1 MKKILVLLGCFSAL
15 LFVVMGDSAPI
26 AEIVKEE
33 IASVET
39 ITAEPAPRI
48 ERSNPL
54 NLVEVTVNIIGD
66 KAQGLEKLRVI
77 LVNKNDIAKQFD
89 FHDKPHHSYLLQMG
103 EWQLDVTSKDY
114 MTHTQQFV
122 VTANTTEVNVQ
133 LFGAARI
140 VGKVSDSFGNP
151 VAREHLFFLT
161 NEQQHPQLHDD
172 YRKDMFY
179 ALANEEG
186 RFTSPPL
193 PAGEYYLSVGR
204 PRSPG
209 LRSLTAAT
217 LLEFERKSATVV
229 VADKTL
235 LRLIANGEMSKGID
249 LSLQELD
256 EGQVQRN
263 AFARNDEREEEKDP
277 WERAKRIKK
286 ADLSEEGEVLMTD
299 LRPGRYRLVVEA
311 GKQKYLFET
320 PFDLQAGMPVTVRY
334 DVPEVVQRVKLT
346 QEERDEKRRLRDEQR
361 ELGIKPD
368 RGPKYLPLI
377 ATITAPDFASN
388 IMAPVGI
395 SWQ

>member
-1 MKKILVLLGCFSAL
+1 MKKILVLLGCLSAL

-103 EWQLDVTSKDY
+103 EWQLDVTSKYY

-122 VTANTTEVNVQ
+122 VTANTTEINVQ
-133 LFGAARI
+133 LFGAAKI

-161 NEQQHPQLHDD
+161 SEQQHPQLHDD

-179 ALANEEG
+179 ALSNDKG

-193 PAGEYYLSVGR
+193 PAGEYYISVGR

-249 LSLQELD
+249 LSLEELD
-256 EGQVQRN
+256 ERESRRN
-263 AFARNDEREEEKDP
+263 ASSPNLERKQESEWDK
-277 WERAKRIKK
+277 AKRIKPSE
-286 ADLSEEGEVLMTD
+286 LSEEGEVLMTD
-299 LRPGRYRLVVEA
+299 LHPGRYRLVVEA
-311 GKQKYLFET
+311 GRQKYLFET
-320 PFDLQAGMPVTVRY
+320 PFDLQAGIPVTVRY
-334 DVPEVVQRVKLT
+334 DIPEIVQRVKST
-346 QEERDEKRRLRDEQR
+346 QEERDEKRRLRAEQR

-368 RGPKYLPLI
+368 RPPKYLPLV

-388 IMAPVGI
+388 IMVPVGI

>member
-1 MKKILVLLGCFSAL
+1 MKKILVLLGCLSAL

-133 LFGAARI
+133 LFGAAKI

-161 NEQQHPQLHDD
+161 SEQQHPQLHDD

-179 ALANEEG
+179 ALSNDKG

-193 PAGEYYLSVGR
+193 PAGEYYISVGR

-249 LSLQELD
+249 LSLEELD
-256 EGQVQRN
+256 ERESRRN
-263 AFARNDEREEEKDP
+263 ASSPNLERERDSEWD
-277 WERAKRIKK
+277 RAKRIKPSE
-286 ADLSEEGEVLMTD
+286 LSEEGEVLMTD
-299 LRPGRYRLVVEA
+299 LHPGRYRLVVEA
-311 GKQKYLFET
+311 GRQKYLFET
-320 PFDLQAGMPVTVRY
+320 PFDLQAGIPVTVRY
-334 DVPEVVQRVKLT
+334 DIPEIVQRVKST
-346 QEERDEKRRLRDEQR
+346 QEERDEKRRLRAEQR

-368 RGPKYLPLI
+368 RPPKYLPLV

-388 IMAPVGI
+388 IMVPVGI

>member
-1 MKKILVLLGCFSAL
+1 MKKILVLLGCLSAL

-114 MTHTQQFV
+114 MAHTQQFV

-133 LFGAARI
+133 LFGAAKI

-161 NEQQHPQLHDD
+161 SEQQHPQLHDD

-179 ALANEEG
+179 ALANEKG

-193 PAGEYYLSVGR
+193 PAGEYYISVGR

-249 LSLQELD
+249 LSLEELD
-256 EGQVQRN
+256 ERESRRN
-263 AFARNDEREEEKDP
+263 ASSPNLERERDSEWD
-277 WERAKRIKK
+277 RAKRIKPSE
-286 ADLSEEGEVLMTD
+286 LSEEGEVLMTD
-299 LRPGRYRLVVEA
+299 LHPGRYRLVVEA
-311 GKQKYLFET
+311 GRQKYLFET
-320 PFDLQAGMPVTVRY
+320 PFDLQAGIPVTVRY
-334 DVPEVVQRVKLT
+334 DIPEIVQRVKPT
-346 QEERDEKRRLRDEQR
+346 QEERDEKRRLRAEQR

-368 RGPKYLPLI
+368 RPPKYLPLV

-388 IMAPVGI
+388 IMVPVGI

>member
-15 LFVVMGDSAPI
+15 LLVVMGESAPI

-114 MTHTQQFV
+114 MAHTQQFV

-133 LFGAARI
+133 LFGAAKI

-161 NEQQHPQLHDD
+161 SEQQHPQLHDD

-179 ALANEEG
+179 ALSNDKG

-193 PAGEYYLSVGR
+193 PAGEYYISVGR

-249 LSLQELD
+249 LSLEELD
-256 EGQVQRN
+256 ERESRRN
-263 AFARNDEREEEKDP
+263 ASSPNLERERDSEWD
-277 WERAKRIKK
+277 RAKRIKPSE
-286 ADLSEEGEVLMTD
+286 LSEEGEVLMTD
-299 LRPGRYRLVVEA
+299 LHPGRYRLVVEA
-311 GKQKYLFET
+311 GRQKYLFET
-320 PFDLQAGMPVTVRY
+320 PFDLQAGIPVTVRY
-334 DVPEVVQRVKLT
+334 DIPEIVQRVKST
-346 QEERDEKRRLRDEQR
+346 QEERDEKRRLRAEQR

-368 RGPKYLPLI
+368 RPPKYLPLV

-388 IMAPVGI
+388 IMVPVGI

>member
-114 MTHTQQFV
+114 MAHTQQFV

-133 LFGAARI
+133 LFGAAKI

-161 NEQQHPQLHDD
+161 SEQQHPQLHDD

-179 ALANEEG
+179 ALANDKG

-193 PAGEYYLSVGR
+193 PAGEYYISVGR

-209 LRSLTAAT
+209 LRSLTSAT

-249 LSLQELD
+249 LSLEELD
-256 EGQVQRN
+256 ERESPRN
-263 AFARNDEREEEKDP
+263 ASSPNLEPKQESEWD
-277 WERAKRIKK
+277 RAKRIKPSE
-286 ADLSEEGEVLMTD
+286 LSEEGEVLMTD
-299 LRPGRYRLVVEA
+299 LQPGRYRLVVEA
-311 GKQKYLFET
+311 GRQKYLFET
-320 PFDLQAGMPVTVRY
+320 PFDLQAGIPVTVRY
-334 DVPEVVQRVKLT
+334 DIPEIVQRVKPT
-346 QEERDEKRRLRDEQR
+346 QEERDEKRRLRAEQR

-368 RGPKYLPLI
+368 RPPKYLPLV

-388 IMAPVGI
+388 IMVPVGI

>member
-1 MKKILVLLGCFSAL
+1 MKKILVLLGCLSAL

-103 EWQLDVTSKDY
+103 EWQLDVTSKYY

-122 VTANTTEVNVQ
+122 VTANTTEINVQ
-133 LFGAARI
+133 LFGAAKI

-161 NEQQHPQLHDD
+161 SEQQHPQLDDD

-179 ALANEEG
+179 ALSNDKG

-193 PAGEYYLSVGR
+193 PAGEYYISVGR

-249 LSLQELD
+249 LSLEELD
-256 EGQVQRN
+256 ERESRRN
-263 AFARNDEREEEKDP
+263 ASSPNLERKQESEWDK
-277 WERAKRIKK
+277 AKRIKPSE
-286 ADLSEEGEVLMTD
+286 LSEEGEVLMTD
-299 LRPGRYRLVVEA
+299 LHPGRYRLVVEA
-311 GKQKYLFET
+311 GRQKYLFET
-320 PFDLQAGMPVTVRY
+320 PFDLQAGIPVTVRY
-334 DVPEVVQRVKLT
+334 DIPEIVQRVKPT
-346 QEERDEKRRLRDEQR
+346 QEERDEKRRLRAEQR

-368 RGPKYLPLI
+368 RPPKYLPLV

-388 IMAPVGI
+388 IMVPVGI

>member
-15 LFVVMGDSAPI
+15 LLVVMGDSAPI
-26 AEIVKEE
+26 SEIVKEE

-114 MTHTQQFV
+114 MAHTQQFV

-133 LFGAARI
+133 LFGAAKI

-161 NEQQHPQLHDD
+161 SEQQHPQLHDD

-179 ALANEEG
+179 ALANEKG

-193 PAGEYYLSVGR
+193 PAGEYYISVGR

-249 LSLQELD
+249 LSLEELD
-256 EGQVQRN
+256 ERESRRN
-263 AFARNDEREEEKDP
+263 ASSPNLERERDSEWD
-277 WERAKRIKK
+277 RAKRIKPSE
-286 ADLSEEGEVLMTD
+286 LSEEGEVLMTD
-299 LRPGRYRLVVEA
+299 LHPGRYRLVVEA
-311 GKQKYLFET
+311 GRQKYLFET
-320 PFDLQAGMPVTVRY
+320 PFDLQAGIPVTVRY
-334 DVPEVVQRVKLT
+334 DIPEIVQRVKPT
-346 QEERDEKRRLRDEQR
+346 QEERDEKRRLRAEQR

-368 RGPKYLPLI
+368 RPPKYLPLV

-388 IMAPVGI
+388 IMVPVGI

>member
-1 MKKILVLLGCFSAL
+1 MKKILVLLGCLSAL
-15 LFVVMGDSAPI
+15 LLVVMGDSAPI

-114 MTHTQQFV
+114 MAHTQQFV

-133 LFGAARI
+133 LFGAAKI

-161 NEQQHPQLHDD
+161 SEQQHPQLHDD

-179 ALANEEG
+179 ALANEKG

-193 PAGEYYLSVGR
+193 PAGEYYISVGR

-249 LSLQELD
+249 LSLEELD
-256 EGQVQRN
+256 ERESRRN
-263 AFARNDEREEEKDP
+263 ASSPNLERERDSEWD
-277 WERAKRIKK
+277 RAKRIKPSE
-286 ADLSEEGEVLMTD
+286 LSEEGEVLMTD
-299 LRPGRYRLVVEA
+299 LHPGRYRLVVEA
-311 GKQKYLFET
+311 GRQKYLFET
-320 PFDLQAGMPVTVRY
+320 PFDLQAGIPVTVRY
-334 DVPEVVQRVKLT
+334 DIPEIVQRVKST
-346 QEERDEKRRLRDEQR
+346 QEERDEKRRLRAEQR

-368 RGPKYLPLI
+368 RPPKYLPLV

-388 IMAPVGI
+388 IMVPVGI

>member
-1 MKKILVLLGCFSAL
+1 MKKILVLLGCLSAL

-114 MTHTQQFV
+114 MAHTQQFV

-133 LFGAARI
+133 LFGAAKI

-161 NEQQHPQLHDD
+161 SEQQHPQLHDD

-179 ALANEEG
+179 ALANEKG

-193 PAGEYYLSVGR
+193 PAGEYYISVGR

-249 LSLQELD
+249 LSLEELD
-256 EGQVQRN
+256 ERESRRN
-263 AFARNDEREEEKDP
+263 ASSPNLERKQESEWDK
-277 WERAKRIKK
+277 AKRIKPSE
-286 ADLSEEGEVLMTD
+286 LSEEGEVLMTD
-299 LRPGRYRLVVEA
+299 LHPGRYRLVVEA
-311 GKQKYLFET
+311 GRQKYLFET
-320 PFDLQAGMPVTVRY
+320 PFDLQAGIPVTVRY
-334 DVPEVVQRVKLT
+334 DIPEIVQRVKST
-346 QEERDEKRRLRDEQR
+346 QEERDEKRRLRAEQR

-368 RGPKYLPLI
+368 RPPKYLPLV

-388 IMAPVGI
+388 IMVPVGI

>member
-103 EWQLDVTSKDY
+103 EWQLDVTSKYY

-122 VTANTTEVNVQ
+122 VTANTTEINVQ
-133 LFGAARI
+133 LFGAAKI

-161 NEQQHPQLHDD
+161 SEQQHPQLDDD

-179 ALANEEG
+179 ALSNDKG

-193 PAGEYYLSVGR
+193 PAGEYYISVGR

-249 LSLQELD
+249 LSLEELD
-256 EGQVQRN
+256 ERESRRN
-263 AFARNDEREEEKDP
+263 ASSPNLERKQESEWDK
-277 WERAKRIKK
+277 AKRIKPSE
-286 ADLSEEGEVLMTD
+286 LSEEGEVLMTD
-299 LRPGRYRLVVEA
+299 LHPGRYRLVVEA
-311 GKQKYLFET
+311 GRQKYLFET
-320 PFDLQAGMPVTVRY
+320 PFDLQAGIPVTVRY
-334 DVPEVVQRVKLT
+334 DIPEIVQRVKPT
-346 QEERDEKRRLRDEQR
+346 QEERDEKRRLRAEQR

-368 RGPKYLPLI
+368 RPPKYLPLV

-388 IMAPVGI
+388 IMVPVGI

>member
-15 LFVVMGDSAPI
+15 LLVVMGDSAPI

-114 MTHTQQFV
+114 MAHTQQFV

-133 LFGAARI
+133 LFGAAKI

-161 NEQQHPQLHDD
+161 SEQQHPQLHDD

-179 ALANEEG
+179 ALANEKG

-193 PAGEYYLSVGR
+193 PAGEYYISAGR

-249 LSLQELD
+249 LSLEELD
-256 EGQVQRN
+256 ERESRRN
-263 AFARNDEREEEKDP
+263 ASSPNLERERDSEWD
-277 WERAKRIKK
+277 RAKRIKPSE
-286 ADLSEEGEVLMTD
+286 LSEEGEVLMTD
-299 LRPGRYRLVVEA
+299 LHPGRYRLVVEA
-311 GKQKYLFET
+311 GRQKYLFET
-320 PFDLQAGMPVTVRY
+320 PFDLQAGIPVTVRY
-334 DVPEVVQRVKLT
+334 DIPEIVQRVKPT
-346 QEERDEKRRLRDEQR
+346 QEERDEKRRLRAEQR

-368 RGPKYLPLI
+368 RPPKYLPLV

-388 IMAPVGI
+388 IMVPVGI

>member
-1 MKKILVLLGCFSAL
+1 MKKILVLLGCLSAL

-114 MTHTQQFV
+114 MAHTQQFV

-133 LFGAARI
+133 LFGAAKI

-161 NEQQHPQLHDD
+161 SEQQHPQLDDD

-179 ALANEEG
+179 ALSNDKG

-193 PAGEYYLSVGR
+193 PAGEYYISVGR

-249 LSLQELD
+249 LSLEELD
-256 EGQVQRN
+256 ERESRRN
-263 AFARNDEREEEKDP
+263 ASSPNLERKQESEWDK
-277 WERAKRIKK
+277 AKRIKPSE
-286 ADLSEEGEVLMTD
+286 LSEEGEVLMTD
-299 LRPGRYRLVVEA
+299 LHPGRYRLVVEA
-311 GKQKYLFET
+311 GRQKYLFET
-320 PFDLQAGMPVTVRY
+320 PFDLQAGIPVTVRY
-334 DVPEVVQRVKLT
+334 DIPEIVQRVKST
-346 QEERDEKRRLRDEQR
+346 QEERDEKRRLRAEQR

-368 RGPKYLPLI
+368 RPPKYLPLV

-388 IMAPVGI
+388 IMVPVGI

>member
-15 LFVVMGDSAPI
+15 LLVVMGDSAPI

-114 MTHTQQFV
+114 MAHTQQFV

-133 LFGAARI
+133 LFGAAKI

-151 VAREHLFFLT
+151 VAREYLFFLT
-161 NEQQHPQLHDD
+161 SEQQHPQLDDD

-179 ALANEEG
+179 ALSNDKG

-193 PAGEYYLSVGR
+193 PAGEYYISVGR

-249 LSLQELD
+249 LSLEELD
-256 EGQVQRN
+256 ERESRRN
-263 AFARNDEREEEKDP
+263 ASSPNLERERDSEWD
-277 WERAKRIKK
+277 RAKRIKPSE
-286 ADLSEEGEVLMTD
+286 LSEEGEVLMTD
-299 LRPGRYRLVVEA
+299 LHPGRYRLVVEA
-311 GKQKYLFET
+311 GRQKYLFET
-320 PFDLQAGMPVTVRY
+320 PFDLQAGIPVTVRY
-334 DVPEVVQRVKLT
+334 DIPEIVQRVKPT
-346 QEERDEKRRLRDEQR
+346 QEERDEKRRLRAEQR
-361 ELGIKPD
+361 ELGIKPG
-368 RGPKYLPLI
+368 RPPKYLPLV

-388 IMAPVGI
+388 IMVPVGI

>member
-1 MKKILVLLGCFSAL
+1 MKKILVLLGCLSAL

-103 EWQLDVTSKDY
+103 EWQLDVTSKYY

-122 VTANTTEVNVQ
+122 VTANTTEINVQ
-133 LFGAARI
+133 LFGAAKI

-161 NEQQHPQLHDD
+161 SEQQHPQLHDD

-179 ALANEEG
+179 ALANEKG

-193 PAGEYYLSVGR
+193 PAGEYYISVGR

-249 LSLQELD
+249 LSLEELD
-256 EGQVQRN
+256 ERESRRN
-263 AFARNDEREEEKDP
+263 ASSPNLERKQESEWDK
-277 WERAKRIKK
+277 AKRIKPSE
-286 ADLSEEGEVLMTD
+286 LSEEGEVLMTD
-299 LRPGRYRLVVEA
+299 LHPGRYRLVVEA
-311 GKQKYLFET
+311 GRQKYLFET
-320 PFDLQAGMPVTVRY
+320 PFDLQAGIPVTVRY
-334 DVPEVVQRVKLT
+334 DIPEIVQRVKPT
-346 QEERDEKRRLRDEQR
+346 QEERDEKRRLRAEQR

-368 RGPKYLPLI
+368 RPPKYLPLV

-388 IMAPVGI
+388 IMVPVGI

>member
-15 LFVVMGDSAPI
+15 LLVVMGDSAPI

-114 MTHTQQFV
+114 MAHTQQFV

-133 LFGAARI
+133 LFGAAKI
-140 VGKVSDSFGNP
+140 IGKVSDSFGNP

-161 NEQQHPQLHDD
+161 SEQQHPQLHDD

-179 ALANEEG
+179 ALANEKG

-193 PAGEYYLSVGR
+193 PAGEYYISVGR

-249 LSLQELD
+249 LSLEELD
-256 EGQVQRN
+256 ERESRRN
-263 AFARNDEREEEKDP
+263 ASSPNLERERDSEWD
-277 WERAKRIKK
+277 RAKRIKPSE
-286 ADLSEEGEVLMTD
+286 LSEEGEVLMTD
-299 LRPGRYRLVVEA
+299 LHPGRYRLVVEA
-311 GKQKYLFET
+311 GRQKYLFET
-320 PFDLQAGMPVTVRY
+320 PFDLQAGIPVTVRY
-334 DVPEVVQRVKLT
+334 DIPEIVQRVKST
-346 QEERDEKRRLRDEQR
+346 QEERDEKRRLRAEQR

-368 RGPKYLPLI
+368 RPPKYLPLV
-377 ATITAPDFASN
+377 ATITTPDFASN
-388 IMAPVGI
+388 IMVPVGI

>member
-1 MKKILVLLGCFSAL
+1 MKKILVLLGCLSAL

-77 LVNKNDIAKQFD
+77 LVNKNDITKQFD

-103 EWQLDVTSKDY
+103 EWQLDVTSKYY

-122 VTANTTEVNVQ
+122 VTANTTEINVQ
-133 LFGAARI
+133 LFGAAKI

-161 NEQQHPQLHDD
+161 SEQQHPQLDDD

-179 ALANEEG
+179 ALSNDKG

-193 PAGEYYLSVGR
+193 PAGEYYISVGR

-249 LSLQELD
+249 LSLEELD
-256 EGQVQRN
+256 ERESRRN
-263 AFARNDEREEEKDP
+263 ASSPNLERKQESEWDK
-277 WERAKRIKK
+277 AKRIKPSE
-286 ADLSEEGEVLMTD
+286 LSEEGEVLMTD
-299 LRPGRYRLVVEA
+299 LHPGRYRLVVEA
-311 GKQKYLFET
+311 GRQKYLFET
-320 PFDLQAGMPVTVRY
+320 PFDLQAGIPVTVRY
-334 DVPEVVQRVKLT
+334 DIPEIVQRVKPT
-346 QEERDEKRRLRDEQR
+346 QEERDEKRRLRAEQR

-368 RGPKYLPLI
+368 RPPKYLPLV

-388 IMAPVGI
+388 IMVPVGI

>member
-15 LFVVMGDSAPI
+15 LLVVMGDSPPI

-103 EWQLDVTSKDY
+103 EWQLDVTSKYY

-122 VTANTTEVNVQ
+122 VTANTTEINVQ
-133 LFGAARI
+133 LFGAAKI

-161 NEQQHPQLHDD
+161 SEQQHPQLHDD

-179 ALANEEG
+179 ALSNDKG

-193 PAGEYYLSVGR
+193 PAGEYYISVGR

-249 LSLQELD
+249 LSLEELD
-256 EGQVQRN
+256 ERESRRN
-263 AFARNDEREEEKDP
+263 ASSPNLERKQESEWDK
-277 WERAKRIKK
+277 AKRIKPSE
-286 ADLSEEGEVLMTD
+286 LSEEGEVLMTD
-299 LRPGRYRLVVEA
+299 LHPGRYRLVVEA
-311 GKQKYLFET
+311 GRQKYLFET
-320 PFDLQAGMPVTVRY
+320 PFDLQAGIPVTVRY
-334 DVPEVVQRVKLT
+334 DIPEIVQRVKPT
-346 QEERDEKRRLRDEQR
+346 QEERDEKRRLRAEQR

-368 RGPKYLPLI
+368 RPPKYLPLV

-388 IMAPVGI
+388 IMVPVGI

>member
-1 MKKILVLLGCFSAL
+1 MKKILVLLGCLSAL

-103 EWQLDVTSKDY
+103 EWQLDVTSKYY

-122 VTANTTEVNVQ
+122 VTANTTEINVQ
-133 LFGAARI
+133 LFGAAKI

-161 NEQQHPQLHDD
+161 SEQQHPQLDDD

-179 ALANEEG
+179 ALSNDKG

-193 PAGEYYLSVGR
+193 PAGEYYISVGR

-249 LSLQELD
+249 LSLEELD
-256 EGQVQRN
+256 ERESRRN
-263 AFARNDEREEEKDP
+263 ASSPNLERERDSEWD
-277 WERAKRIKK
+277 RAKRIKPSE
-286 ADLSEEGEVLMTD
+286 LSEEGEVLMTD
-299 LRPGRYRLVVEA
+299 LHPGRYRLVVEA
-311 GKQKYLFET
+311 GRQKYLFET
-320 PFDLQAGMPVTVRY
+320 PFDLQAGIPVTVRY
-334 DVPEVVQRVKLT
+334 DIPEIVQRVKPT
-346 QEERDEKRRLRDEQR
+346 QEERDEKRRLRAEQR

-368 RGPKYLPLI
+368 RPPKYLPLV

-388 IMAPVGI
+388 IMVPVGI

>member
-1 MKKILVLLGCFSAL
+1 MKKILVLLGCLSAL

-103 EWQLDVTSKDY
+103 EWQLDVTSKYY

-122 VTANTTEVNVQ
+122 VTANTTEINVQ
-133 LFGAARI
+133 LFGAAKI

-161 NEQQHPQLHDD
+161 SEQQHPQLDDD

-179 ALANEEG
+179 ALSNDKG

-193 PAGEYYLSVGR
+193 PAGEYYISVGR

-249 LSLQELD
+249 LSLEELD
-256 EGQVQRN
+256 ERESRRN
-263 AFARNDEREEEKDP
+263 ASSPNLEPDRESEWD
-277 WERAKRIKK
+277 RAKRIKPSE
-286 ADLSEEGEVLMTD
+286 LSEEGEVLMTD
-299 LRPGRYRLVVEA
+299 LHPGRYRLVVEA
-311 GKQKYLFET
+311 GRQKYLFET
-320 PFDLQAGMPVTVRY
+320 PFDLQAGIPVTVRY
-334 DVPEVVQRVKLT
+334 DIPEIVQRVKPT
-346 QEERDEKRRLRDEQR
+346 QEERDEKRRLRAEQR

-368 RGPKYLPLI
+368 RPPKYLPLV

-388 IMAPVGI
+388 IMVPVGI

>member
-15 LFVVMGDSAPI
+15 LLVVMGDSPPI

-33 IASVET
+33 IASVEI

-114 MTHTQQFV
+114 MAHTQQFV

-133 LFGAARI
+133 LFGAAKI

-161 NEQQHPQLHDD
+161 SEQQHPQLHDD

-179 ALANEEG
+179 ALANEKG

-193 PAGEYYLSVGR
+193 PAGEYYISVGR

-249 LSLQELD
+249 LSLEELD
-256 EGQVQRN
+256 ERESRRN
-263 AFARNDEREEEKDP
+263 ASSPNLERERDSEWD
-277 WERAKRIKK
+277 RAKRIKPSE
-286 ADLSEEGEVLMTD
+286 LSEEGEVLMTD
-299 LRPGRYRLVVEA
+299 LHPGRYRLVVEA
-311 GKQKYLFET
+311 GRQKYLFET
-320 PFDLQAGMPVTVRY
+320 PFDLQAGIPVTVRY
-334 DVPEVVQRVKLT
+334 DIPEIVQRVKPT
-346 QEERDEKRRLRDEQR
+346 QEERDEKRRLRAEQR

-368 RGPKYLPLI
+368 RPPKYMPLV

-388 IMAPVGI
+388 IMVPVGI

>member
-114 MTHTQQFV
+114 MAHTQQFV

-133 LFGAARI
+133 LFGAAKI

-161 NEQQHPQLHDD
+161 SEQQHPQLHDD

-179 ALANEEG
+179 ALANEKG

-193 PAGEYYLSVGR
+193 PAGEYYISVGR

-209 LRSLTAAT
+209 LRSLTSAT

-249 LSLQELD
+249 LSLEELD
-256 EGQVQRN
+256 ERESPRN
-263 AFARNDEREEEKDP
+263 ASSPNLEPKQESEWDK
-277 WERAKRIKK
+277 AKRIKPSE
-286 ADLSEEGEVLMTD
+286 LSEEGEVLMTD
-299 LRPGRYRLVVEA
+299 LHPGRYRLVVEA
-311 GKQKYLFET
+311 GRQKYLFET
-320 PFDLQAGMPVTVRY
+320 PFDLQAGIPVTVRY
-334 DVPEVVQRVKLT
+334 DIPEIVQRVKST
-346 QEERDEKRRLRDEQR
+346 QEERDEKRRLRAEQR

-368 RGPKYLPLI
+368 RPPKYLPLV

-388 IMAPVGI
+388 IMVPVGI

>member
-15 LFVVMGDSAPI
+15 LLVVMGDSAPI
-26 AEIVKEE
+26 SEIVKEE

-77 LVNKNDIAKQFD
+77 LVNKNDITKQFD

-103 EWQLDVTSKDY
+103 EWQLDVTSKYY

-122 VTANTTEVNVQ
+122 VTANTTEINVQ
-133 LFGAARI
+133 LFGAAKI

-161 NEQQHPQLHDD
+161 SEQQHPQLDDD

-179 ALANEEG
+179 ALSNDKG

-193 PAGEYYLSVGR
+193 PAGEYYISVGR

-249 LSLQELD
+249 LSLEELD
-256 EGQVQRN
+256 ERESRRN
-263 AFARNDEREEEKDP
+263 ASSPNLERKQESEWDK
-277 WERAKRIKK
+277 AKRIKPSE
-286 ADLSEEGEVLMTD
+286 LSEEGEVLMTD
-299 LRPGRYRLVVEA
+299 LHPGRYRLVVEA
-311 GKQKYLFET
+311 GRQKYLFET
-320 PFDLQAGMPVTVRY
+320 PFDLQAGIPVTVRY
-334 DVPEVVQRVKLT
+334 DIPEIVQRVKPT
-346 QEERDEKRRLRDEQR
+346 QEERDEKRRLRAEQR

-368 RGPKYLPLI
+368 RPPKYLPLV

-388 IMAPVGI
+388 IMVPVGI

>member
-103 EWQLDVTSKDY
+103 EWQLDVTSKYY

-122 VTANTTEVNVQ
+122 VTANTTEINVQ
-133 LFGAARI
+133 LFGAAKI

-161 NEQQHPQLHDD
+161 SEQQHPQLHDD

-179 ALANEEG
+179 ALANEKG

-193 PAGEYYLSVGR
+193 PAGEYYISVGR

-209 LRSLTAAT
+209 LRSLTSAT

-249 LSLQELD
+249 LSLEELD
-256 EGQVQRN
+256 ERESPRN
-263 AFARNDEREEEKDP
+263 ASSPNLEPKQESEWDK
-277 WERAKRIKK
+277 AKRIKPSE
-286 ADLSEEGEVLMTD
+286 LSEEGEVLMTD
-299 LRPGRYRLVVEA
+299 LQPGRYRLVVEA
-311 GKQKYLFET
+311 GRQKYLFET
-320 PFDLQAGMPVTVRY
+320 PFDLQAGIPVTVRY
-334 DVPEVVQRVKLT
+334 DIPEIVQRVKST
-346 QEERDEKRRLRDEQR
+346 QEERDEKRRLRAEQR

-368 RGPKYLPLI
+368 RPPKYLPLV

-388 IMAPVGI
+388 IMVPVGI

>member
-1 MKKILVLLGCFSAL
+1 MKKILVLLGCLSAL

-103 EWQLDVTSKDY
+103 EWQLDVTSKYY

-122 VTANTTEVNVQ
+122 VTANTTEINVQ
-133 LFGAARI
+133 LFGAAKI

-161 NEQQHPQLHDD
+161 SEQQHPQLHDD

-179 ALANEEG
+179 ALSNDKG

-193 PAGEYYLSVGR
+193 PAGEYYISVGR

-249 LSLQELD
+249 LSLEELD
-256 EGQVQRN
+256 ERESRRN
-263 AFARNDEREEEKDP
+263 ASSPNLERKQESEWDK
-277 WERAKRIKK
+277 AKRIKPSE
-286 ADLSEEGEVLMTD
+286 LSEEGEVLMTD
-299 LRPGRYRLVVEA
+299 LHPGRYRLVVEA
-311 GKQKYLFET
+311 GRQKYLFET
-320 PFDLQAGMPVTVRY
+320 PFDLQAGIPVTVRY
-334 DVPEVVQRVKLT
+334 DIPEIVQRVKPT
-346 QEERDEKRRLRDEQR
+346 QEERDEKRRLRAEQR

-368 RGPKYLPLI
+368 RPPKYLPLV

-388 IMAPVGI
+388 IMVPVGI

>member
-15 LFVVMGDSAPI
+15 LLVVMGDSAPI
-26 AEIVKEE
+26 SEIVKEE

-114 MTHTQQFV
+114 MAHTQQFV

-133 LFGAARI
+133 LFGAAKI

-161 NEQQHPQLHDD
+161 SEQQHPQLHDD

-179 ALANEEG
+179 ALANEKG

-193 PAGEYYLSVGR
+193 PAGEYYISVGR

-249 LSLQELD
+249 LSLEELD
-256 EGQVQRN
+256 ERESRRN
-263 AFARNDEREEEKDP
+263 ASSPNLERERDSEWD
-277 WERAKRIKK
+277 RAKRIKPSE
-286 ADLSEEGEVLMTD
+286 LSEEGEVLMTD
-299 LRPGRYRLVVEA
+299 LHPGRYRLVVEA
-311 GKQKYLFET
+311 GRQKYLFET
-320 PFDLQAGMPVTVRY
+320 PFDLQAGIPVTVRY
-334 DVPEVVQRVKLT
+334 DIPEIVQRVKST
-346 QEERDEKRRLRDEQR
+346 QEERDEKRRLRAEQR

-368 RGPKYLPLI
+368 RPPKYLPLV

-388 IMAPVGI
+388 IMVPVGI